1 MAGLIGFALGTALNW
16 NKQKNQAE
24 QAGREKMAD
33 MTLSMAAQGHPEVLQ
48 TPEAQKMISGV
59 YGKDMLGIVQSM
71 AERAQQT
78 QQQFQKDL
86 SGPSSSQPPTSGLPT
101 AAGMSSGSMIGSN
114 APPLAPAQGAPQSPP
129 MMGTAPTAPQTP
141 AATPAPAN
149 FDNPQT
155 LQDWQNKE
163 TYLSNLAGDPRYSD
177 PAHQSIIKQHL
188 DIASRNLSEMRSLGE
203 RQSEHADTLAQSK
216 QVHEDSQANVRI
228 SQALQAQS
236 LAQSAQAHA
245 DSLAQARQF
254 NESNNQF
261 KQLTANMNAA
271 QAAEATRTHFASQT
285 ANLQARIDKLATQT
299 PDQAALSI
307 PNINGDMKTL
317 KAQADKAGI
326 DYDSSMFTPL
336 KVGKVPGKYWGTN
349 PGIVRDEAPAAAA
362 PTGATDGVAP
372 VIRKDTAG
380 KSWKLNSAG
389 TGWEP
394 AE

>member
-16 NKQKNQAE
+16 NKQKNQQE

-59 YGKDMLGIVQSM
+59 YGKDMLGVVQSM
-71 AERAQQT
+71 ADKAQQNS
-78 QQQFQKDL
+78 QQAQQDMR
-86 SGPSSSQPPTSGLPT
+86 GPSSQPPPGGMPT
-101 AAGMSSGSMIGSN
+101 AAGMSPGSMIFGSG
-114 APPLAPAQGAPQSPP
+114 AQPTPAQGA
-129 MMGTAPTAPQTP
+129 AAAPQMPP
-141 AATPAPAN
+141 AKPAPSN

-155 LQDWQNKE
+155 TEDWQNKANYFSE
-163 TYLSNLAGDPRYSD
+163 LQTHPLYQNEPYK
-177 PAHQSIIKQHL
+177 SIVKQHL
-188 DIASRNLSEMRSLGE
+188 EDAQRNVTEMRSLGE

-245 DSLAQARQF
+245 DSMAQARMF

-261 KQLTANMNAA
+261 KQMTANQTAA
-271 QAAEATRTHFASQT
+271 QAAETTRNHFATQT
-285 ANLQARIDKLATQT
+285 ANLQARIDALTKLT
-299 PDQAALSI
+299 PEQAAISI
-307 PNINGDMKTL
+307 PTINGDMKTL

-349 PGIVRDEAPAAAA
+349 PGIVRDEAPAAAS
-362 PTGATDGVAP
+362 PTGATDGAAP
-372 VIRKDTAG
+372 VTRKDTAG
-380 KSWKLNSAG
+380 KIWKLNSAG